1 MEYIFRLPQVGE
13 EPQNVTMKFAFEG
26 SDDNPSFRIDSKIV
40 ACRNTQGS
48 VFYLYFLQVSLP
60 FIEGNNLE
68 KLRSTNTLKNISNSN
83 IKL

>member
-1 MEYIFRLPQVGE
+1 MEYIFRLPQIGE
-13 EPQNVTMKFAFEG
+13 EPQNVTMKFAFEA
-26 SDDNPSFRIDSKIV
+26 SDDNPSFRIGSKIV
-40 ACRNTQGS
+40 ACRNTHGS

-60 FIEGNNLE
+60 LKEGNNLE

>member
-13 EPQNVTMKFAFEG
+13 EPQNVTMKFAFEA
-26 SDDNPSFRIDSKIV
+26 SDDNPSFRIGSKIV

-60 FIEGNNLE
+60 LKEGNNLE
-68 KLRSTNTLKNISNSN
+68 KLRITHTLN
-83 IKL
+83 

>member
-26 SDDNPSFRIDSKIV
+26 SDDNPSFRIGSKIV
-40 ACRNTQGS
+40 ACRNTQGP

-60 FIEGNNLE
+60 LIER
-68 KLRSTNTLKNISNSN
+68 LRSTTISNSN
-83 IKL
+83 IKP

>member
-1 MEYIFRLPQVGE
+1 MEFIFRLPQVGE

-26 SDDNPSFRIDSKIV
+26 SDDNPSFRIGSKIV

-60 FIEGNNLE
+60 LIER
-68 KLRSTNTLKNISNSN
+68 LRSTNISNSN
-83 IKL
+83 IKP